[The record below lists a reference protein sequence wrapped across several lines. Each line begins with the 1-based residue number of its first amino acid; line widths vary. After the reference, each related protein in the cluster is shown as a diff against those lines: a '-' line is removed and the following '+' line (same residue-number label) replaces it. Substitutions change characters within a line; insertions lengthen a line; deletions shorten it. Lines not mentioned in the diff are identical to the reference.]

1 MRDIIWT
8 IIIVWL
14 VWKII
19 DTFQKI
25 SKRPTDSY
33 KQHSFNGETTILDKN
48 AQKSRFNPGDAEYVD
63 YEEVK

>member
-14 VWKII
+14 LWKIV
-19 DTFQKI
+19 DAFQKI
-25 SKRPTDSY
+25 SK
-33 KQHSFNGETTILDKN
+33 KQHHSAKQYAQNGETTIIDKDT
-48 AQKSRFNPGDAEYVD
+48 QKSRFNPSDAEYVD

>member
-25 SKRPTDSY
+25 SKRPTHSS
-33 KQHSFNGETTILDKN
+33 KQQSFNGETTILDKN
-48 AQKSRFNPGDAEYVD
+48 AQKPRFNPSDAEYVD